1 MTRYFFYI
9 LFFLFLI
16 SGNTFAQFGIDRW
29 RADESVRQGLNEQ
42 ALTRYKELLDK
53 NVNDPELNFNAGNA
67 LYELKQYEPALQ
79 YYERALQYA
88 THPKMKSDIQYN
100 MANCLFRMN
109 QIEKSAELYK
119 QALKK
124 SPDDPDAKFNYEFLM
139 KKMQQQGQKQSDKDK
154 KDKNKNQD
162 KQQQN
167 QSDQNKNQDQQKNKQ
182 NQNKEQDQQQ
192 QQKKNQQTKTS
203 ALSKEAAERLL
214 DLLKNQEL
222 DYQRKNLKEKL
233 SKESK
238 TDKDW

>member
-1 MTRYFFYI
+1 MMKSFFYI
-9 LFFLFLI
+9 ILFTGLFA
-16 SGNTFAQFGIDRW
+16 SQSVAQFGIDRW
-29 RADESVRQGLNEQ
+29 QADESVKKGLNEQ

-109 QIEKSAELYK
+109 QIEKSADLYK
-119 QALKK
+119 QVMKK
-124 SPDDPDAKFNYEFLM
+124 SPNDHDAKFNYEYLLKLM
-139 KKMQQQGQKQSDKDK
+139 QKQ
-154 KDKNKNQD
+154 NK
-162 KQQQN
+162 
-167 QSDQNKNQDQQKNKQ
+167 
-182 NQNKEQDQQQ
+182 Q
-192 QQKKNQQTKTS
+192 QQKKDDNSKNQKQNEQQQEQKQDKKQQNNQDQKQQKQNRPQEQKNRM
-203 ALSKEAAERLL
+203 SKQAAERLL
-214 DLLKNQEL
+214 DLLKNQEQ
-222 DYQRKNLKEKL
+222 DYQRKNLKEKV